1 MNVTIR
7 TAIQNY
13 ISVNGP
19 TESRL
24 IIDIMAKRFTTTKQ
38 RISGNISYMVCKAG
52 TLSIIGNRPHSIVY

>member
-13 ISVNGP
+13 ISVNGQ

-52 TLSIIGNRPHSIVY
+52 TLSIIRNRPHSIVY

>member
-52 TLSIIGNRPHSIVY
+52 TLSIIRNRPHSLVY

>member
-1 MNVTIR
+1 MNVTTR

-52 TLSIIGNRPHSIVY
+52 TLSIIRNRPHSIVY

>member
-38 RISGNISYMVCKAG
+38 RISGNIS
-52 TLSIIGNRPHSIVY
+52 

>member
-52 TLSIIGNRPHSIVY
+52 TLSIIRNRPHSIVY

>member
-19 TESRL
+19 IESRL

-52 TLSIIGNRPHSIVY
+52 TLSIIRNRPHSIVY